1 MRSRVINEARIPSED
16 KQVALRSNRTMSPS
30 WSNMTTVEPQEGEYN
45 FRMFA
50 KQLDTVERYN
60 LAVEHIQKRG
70 QTQEMLLRIV
80 QAKLSERVSSYSAQ
94 MVRTRRLFDT
104 FDRNKDMLLDEGEFR
119 LMLEELN
126 IQLDD
131 VQVLALFAFFDQ
143 NNNDGCA

>member
-1 MRSRVINEARIPSED
+1 MRKRVISEARIPGEH
-16 KQVALRSNRTMSPS
+16 KQVTMRAERSTRESF
-30 WSNMTTVEPQEGEYN
+30 SNTSSKDPEEGQYN
-45 FRMFA
+45 FRMYA
-50 KQLDTVERYN
+50 KHLDTIERYN
-60 LAVEHIQKRG
+60 IAVEQIERRG
-70 QTQEMLLRIV
+70 QTQEMLLRIL

-143 NNNDGCA
+143 NDNDG